1 MSDSA
6 VTVVL
11 WIAAVVLSLVSGLL
25 VARSR
30 QRLSATGI
38 LLLRGAL
45 LLLIAWLLWLACRS
59 RKEKIVGKPVE
70 VKEENVVLFLQ
81 DLSQSM
87 AFMTAGGRSRGELA
101 EEAWKDFRNLA
112 SLGPQPSKALRS
124 RSTERSESGAIS
136 KIAVITRRMFFAR
149 NLVEERDSANIR
161 PDATNMVRALT
172 ACLGR
177 EEVRAVV
184 VVSDGASTDGAVP
197 GHIVDWA
204 RNRDVQVYAV
214 CAADPAGRIADAAVQ
229 RTDCPVTNPLR
240 IDAHLTCGKR
250 LSGQM
255 GTLELVIDGQV
266 RQTRRVGL
274 RERASYQLKVPD
286 LARGWHAYAVRV
298 KVDHSEITT
307 LNNVAYG
314 VFRVAPAQMVLYL
327 VGRPRPDHRQ
337 AVRVLR
343 GLWPERLRVI
353 YARPSGP
360 AGSAGGRRPGET
372 PSATEMN
379 VRNVRL
385 AILADV
391 APRDVPAPLRRAIDR
406 GEVVSMILAG
416 DNLGQWAGRGSGHVP
431 LEGVGEVVQLAPG
444 DTDRRGSGAVIATA
458 AAEACGLARLK
469 LDGMSLDYVHQADLR
484 SPSEVLLWVKGPERT
499 LPLLVVDRK
508 VAPRCAVLLTDVA
521 WKWALHPEPKVR
533 AAYGDLWH
541 GLTRWI
547 LVEDVATAPLDLSFA
562 PDPKDAD
569 ATLVRV
575 ALGSQ
580 SGAGGAGRNLPG
592 SAARASVSDLRD
604 VRLVIEDKG
613 GKSTVRPRL
622 KDGAYVFPY
631 TCRKRPRV
639 VWFQAFA
646 DLRGAELPSERKPL
660 ALPVSSM
667 ELLDT
672 RPHPGRMM
680 RYVPGKDHFAYWRD
694 RAGVLKRALE
704 IRASRPVEYR
714 KSPEER
720 KTGAE
725 KALALVCF
733 LVVACEWLIERRAY
747 AAREASA

>member
-1 MSDSA
+1 MPDTA
-6 VTVVL
+6 VTVGL
-11 WIAAVVLSLVSGLL
+11 WIAAAALSLVSGLL

-30 QRLSATGI
+30 QRLSAAGI

-59 RKEKIVGKPVE
+59 RKEKITSKPVVTE
-70 VKEENVVLFLQ
+70 EENVVLFLQ

-87 AFMTAGGRSRGELA
+87 AFMTSGGRSRGELA
-101 EEAWKDFRNLA
+101 EVAWKDFRELA
-112 SLGPQPSKALRS
+112 RKEPEGGSPPARP
-124 RSTERSESGAIS
+124 
-136 KIAVITRRMFFAR
+136 VPRRMFFAR
-149 NLVEERDSANIR
+149 NLVDERDSAKIR

-298 KVDHSEITT
+298 KVDRPEITT

-343 GLWPERLRVI
+343 GLWPERLQVM
-353 YARPSGP
+353 YARPLASSGP
-360 AGSAGGRRPGET
+360 AGSASRRGPGE
-372 PSATEMN
+372 PLAAADMN

-391 APRDVPAPLRRAIDR
+391 APRDVPAPLRRAING

-416 DNLGQWAGRGSGHVP
+416 DNLDQWAGRGTGYVP
-431 LEGVGEVVQLAPG
+431 LEGVGEVVQLAAG
-444 DTDRRGSGAVIATA
+444 DTERHGSGAVIATA
-458 AAEACGLARLK
+458 AGEACGLERLK
-469 LDGMSLDYVHQADLR
+469 LDGISLDYIHQADLR
-484 SPSEVLLWVKGPERT
+484 SPNEVLLRVKGPERT

-541 GLTRWI
+541 GLTKWI

-562 PDPKDAD
+562 PDPRDAD

-575 ALGSQ
+575 V
-580 SGAGGAGRNLPG
+580 PG
-592 SAARASVSDLRD
+592 SSAGASVSDLRD

-613 GKSTVRPRL
+613 GKSAARPSSPKPVRLRL
-622 KDGAYVFPY
+622 KDGAYVHPY

-646 DLRGAELPSERKPL
+646 ESKGGELRSERKPL

-667 ELLDT
+667 ELLDV
-672 RPHPGRMM
+672 RPHPDRMV

-694 RAGVLKRALE
+694 RANVLKRALE

-725 KALALVCF
+725 KALAVVCF